1 VAPTDRPVQEV
12 PMLEMMM
19 NGLAQ
24 PGPAQMESGAIP
36 VRDKPAHVEVVAADA
51 SSGTKGIQEMR
62 QSLGPRT

>member
-1 VAPTDRPVQEV
+1 
-12 PMLEMMM
+12 MLEMMM

-51 SSGTKGIQEMR
+51 SSGTKGIPEMR